1 MSGEFLLTSLIVVLM
16 PGTGVVYTVST
27 GLFKGWRAGIIAALG
42 CTLGILP
49 HLAACILGLSA
60 LLHMSAIAFQ
70 ILRLAG
76 AVYLLYLAWSMW
88 REHGG
93 LELETS
99 DRNTG
104 SKQIIMKAVLINI
117 LNPKLTVFFL
127 AFLPLF
133 INPAASPVPQLVLL
147 SAIFMGITA
156 VVFILYGLLA
166 HSVRNWIIGSK
177 RGILRVRRTFAVLF
191 AGMGLKLALSD

>member
-1 MSGEFLLTSLIVVLM
+1 
-16 PGTGVVYTVST
+16 
-27 GLFKGWRAGIIAALG
+27 LG